1 MEGIGDVFEQDG
13 AANGQQQQLPPNWN
27 YQYEAAVGRQRADF
41 KKLAPSYIRTNMSW
55 DQYMDL
61 FTTEKSDYSLLTDE
75 DFKKILYSKLTGEAF
90 QMASPEYH
98 PLKPDLKPLTFQH
111 YAKKL
116 GNLFEP
122 ESESGQAKLI
132 FEQRIQLQG
141 EHPADY
147 FQNKLGLF
155 HRAYK
160 RSHRDYQFFYN
171 KVIVGL
177 VNQEMRNFLRLQIP
191 KPVENFKLFRES
203 MMEIATVVRRKYLDG
218 EIGEAEAMGAESYA
232 IVQSVKT
239 NQARNEA
246 INALTGQKPKGHC
259 YFCRSR
265 EHYIAQC
272 PRKAAGLPAVVS
284 SFGDKKEVPT
294 VVNKN
299 KYQGVK
305 NTMGTSFPSSKPRNN
320 YQHIRKQKG
329 RTGRIMFVYEDI
341 EGELQCEPVEE
352 EEGTSDYT
360 LEEKE
365 DKTDDAVNMIED
377 AEDHSEGDYIPGS
390 FLGQN

>member
-1 MEGIGDVFEQDG
+1 MNNIGDVFEQE
-13 AANGQQQQLPPNWN
+13 AEANVQQQLPPNWN
-27 YQYEAAVGRQRADF
+27 HQYESALGRQRADF
-41 KKLAPSYIRTNMSW
+41 KKLAPCYIRSNMSW

-61 FTTEKSDYSLLTDE
+61 FTTEKADYNLLTDA

-98 PLKPDLKPLTFQH
+98 PLKPDFRILAFQH

-147 FQNKLGLF
+147 FQSKLGLF

-160 RSHRDYQFFYN
+160 KSHRDYQFFYN
-171 KVIVGL
+171 KVIIGL

-191 KPVENFKLFRES
+191 KPVENFKLFRDS

-232 IVQSVKT
+232 VIQTVKT
-239 NQARNEA
+239 TVPRGEA
-246 INALTGQKPKGHC
+246 IHALTGQKPRGQC
-259 YFCRSR
+259 YFCKSK

-284 SFGDKKEVPT
+284 TFSDKREAPT
-294 VVNKN
+294 PATK
-299 KYQGVK
+299 KFQAVK
-305 NTMGTSFPSSKPRNN
+305 NTTGTTFPPNRQRSNF
-320 YQHIRKQKG
+320 QQMRKQRG
-329 RTGRIMFVYEDI
+329 RTGRIMFVYEDT
-341 EGELQCEPVEE
+341 EGELQCEHVDEE
-352 EEGTSDYT
+352 EA
-360 LEEKE
+360 LINLPQEETEETTDGATTTVGQE
-365 DKTDDAVNMIED
+365 DT
-377 AEDHSEGDYIPGS
+377 EDHSESDYIPGS